1 MWNPKHSSESY
12 VTERHD
18 TTSRTALDF
27 AAGAPS
33 GSRMNFSMRV
43 KSEHCFQQVADF
55 CCTKVE
61 IKVHRDTCGA
71 TQLLLG
77 ASELHYDKS
86 RQRRFL
92 RFDAMSWRSDS
103 GTAAHTA
110 LAILNDIIH
119 GVGIFIT
126 YMNSKLK
133 QRERARRS
141 CQRGKGPLTLNGFDD
156 FYLFIY
162 F

>member
-1 MWNPKHSSESY
+1 
-12 VTERHD
+12 
-18 TTSRTALDF
+18 
-27 AAGAPS
+27 
-33 GSRMNFSMRV
+33 MNFLMRV
-43 KSEHCFQQVADF
+43 KYEGKSGHCFQQVADF

-61 IKVHRDTCGA
+61 IKVHWDTCGA

-77 ASELHYDKS
+77 AFELHYDKS

-92 RFDAMSWRSDS
+92 RFDAMSSRSDS

-126 YMNSKLK
+126 YMNSELK
-133 QRERARRS
+133 AKRERRR